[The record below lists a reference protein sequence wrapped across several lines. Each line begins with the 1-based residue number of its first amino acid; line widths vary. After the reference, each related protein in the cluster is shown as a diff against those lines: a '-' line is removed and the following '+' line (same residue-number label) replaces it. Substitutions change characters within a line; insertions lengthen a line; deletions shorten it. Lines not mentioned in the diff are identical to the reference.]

1 MTAVQRPPLTMH
13 AAASIRTAIQGGRLG
28 VGDRLP
34 SEPQLAAELG
44 ISRATL
50 REAVRMLVSDGLL
63 DRRHG
68 VGTFVVRVP
77 TPTIERGI
85 DELFSLGDAIEQLGY
100 AAGTGAHRVAVEVC
114 PPVVADELRIS
125 SDAPIVHLTRVRLA
139 DGRPVILC
147 EDFLPQTLL
156 QPQSL
161 TADQAAA
168 EVAARGS
175 LYRWFEERL
184 GLAIDTALT
193 RIEPLAA
200 DSDTAD
206 ALQLPAGTA
215 LLVLR
220 QTHYTADGTPVL
232 YSTNVHN
239 SDVIHFHLVRRRLRP
254 GRDSL

>member
-1 MTAVQRPPLTMH
+1 MQ
-13 AAASIRTAIQGGRLG
+13 AAASIRTAIQGGRLR

-100 AAGTGAHRVAVEVC
+100 AAGMGAHRVAVEPC
-114 PPVVADELRIS
+114 PPLVADELRVTP
-125 SDAPIVHLTRVRLA
+125 DVPILHLTRVRLA

-147 EDFLPQTLL
+147 EDFLPEALIR
-156 QPQSL
+156 PQAL
-161 TADQAAA
+161 TADEAAA

-200 DSDTAD
+200 DAATSD
-206 ALQLPAGTA
+206 ALRVPRGKA

-232 YSTNVHN
+232 YSSNVHD
-239 SDVIHFHLVRRRLRP
+239 SDVIRFHLVRRRLRP
-254 GRDSL
+254 GRDAL